1 LENAMPLKSS
11 LVAMLTACATMA
23 AVSAA
28 NTAAADPV
36 KIRIGGV
43 APSADL
49 VELMFAKQ
57 GVARHLGQSY
67 DYAPMHMAGTP
78 PVITAIAA
86 GDLDIGVFSYSSF
99 GLAIENAKLED
110 LRVIL
115 DEFQDGAPGYYT
127 GEFKVLKD
135 GPVHTIED
143 MKGRVAASPG
153 AGSALDIAIR
163 TMLRKHGLE
172 EKRDYTIVEAALPN
186 LKAMLLSKKVD
197 LAAAGTTAIS
207 DPELQAQT
215 RNLFTQVEAVGR
227 TEMIM
232 LAARKS
238 FLTANRAAVVDFL
251 EDALR
256 ARRFYFDPA
265 NHHEA
270 VAIVAQF
277 TKQPADQLD
286 PWLFTKRDYYRDPGG
301 LPDVDAL
308 QSSVD
313 LLRQLGFLKTE
324 IDAKKYV
331 DLSYVREAAE
341 VISP

>member
-1 LENAMPLKSS
+1 M
-11 LVAMLTACATMA
+11 
-23 AVSAA
+23 
-28 NTAAADPV
+28 D
-36 KIRIGGV
+36 
-43 APSADL
+43 
-49 VELMFAKQ
+49 
-57 GVARHLGQSY
+57 
-67 DYAPMHMAGTP
+67 
-78 PVITAIAA
+78 
-86 GDLDIGVFSYSSF
+86 
-99 GLAIENAKLED
+99 D
-110 LRVIL
+110 LRVVY
-115 DEFQDGAPGYYT
+115 DELQDGAPGYYT

-163 TMLRKHGLE
+163 AMLRKHGLE

-186 LKAMLLSKKVD
+186 LKPMLLSKKVD
-197 LAAAGTTAIS
+197 LAAAGTTAII

-215 RNLFTQVEAVGR
+215 RNLFTQVQAVGR

-232 LAARKS
+232 LAARS
-238 FLTANRAAVVDFL
+238 GFLQKNHAAVVDFL

-256 ARRFYFDPA
+256 ARHFYFDPA
-265 NHHEA
+265 NHKEA

-286 PWLFTKRDYYRDPGG
+286 GWIFTKHDYYRDPNGV
-301 LPDVDAL
+301 PDVAAL

-313 LLRQLGFLKTE
+313 VLHQLGFLKTQ

-331 DLSYVREAAE
+331 DLSYVRAAAARLK
-341 VISP
+341 

>member
-1 LENAMPLKSS
+1 
-11 LVAMLTACATMA
+11 MLRGIATLSA
-23 AVSAA
+23 IALYASAVSAA
-28 NTAAADPV
+28 SADPV
-36 KIRIGGV
+36 TLRVGGV

-57 GVARHLGQSY
+57 GIAKHLGKSY
-67 DYAPMHMAGTP
+67 DYAPTHMAGTP
-78 PVITAIAA
+78 PVITAIAS

-99 GLAIENAKLED
+99 ALAIENAKISD
-110 LRVIL
+110 LRVIY

-135 GPVHTIED
+135 GPIHSIED
-143 MKGRVAASPG
+143 MKGHVAASPG

-163 TMLRKHGLE
+163 AMLKKHDME
-172 EKRDYTIVEAALPN
+172 DKRDYTMVEAALPN

-197 LAAAGTTAIS
+197 LAAAGTTAIT

-215 RNLFTQVEAVGR
+215 RNLFTQEEAVGR

-232 LAARKS
+232 LAARDD
-238 FLTANRAAVVDFL
+238 FLRKNRAAVIDFL

-256 ARRFYFDPA
+256 ARRFYFDPTR
-265 NHHEA
+265 HTEA

-277 TKQPADQLD
+277 TKQPADQLNA
-286 PWLFTKRDYYRDPGG
+286 WIFTTHDYYRDPNGI
-301 LPDVDAL
+301 PDVVAL
-308 QSSVD
+308 QNSVD
-313 LLRQLGFLKTE
+313 LLKQLGFLKTE

-331 DLSYVREAAE
+331 DLGYVKEAA
-341 VISP
+341 SRLK

>member
-1 LENAMPLKSS
+1 MR
-11 LVAMLTACATMA
+11 ACLA
-23 AVSAA
+23 AVIGLITTAVWAA
-28 NTAAADPV
+28 APAQADPV

-49 VELMFAKQ
+49 VQLMFAKP
-57 GVARHLGQSY
+57 GIARHLGKSY
-67 DYAPMHMAGTP
+67 DYMPMHMAGTP
-78 PVITAIAA
+78 PIITAIAT

-99 GLAIENAKLED
+99 GLAIENAKLDD

-135 GPVHTIED
+135 GPIHKIED
-143 MKGRVAASPG
+143 MKGHVAASPG

-163 TMLRKHGLE
+163 AMLRKHGLE
-172 EKRDYTIVEAALPN
+172 EKRDYTIVETALPN
-186 LKAMLLSKKVD
+186 LKPMLLSKRVD

-215 RNLFTQVEAVGR
+215 RNLFTQVQAVGR

-232 LAARKS
+232 LAARNG
-238 FLTANRAAVVDFL
+238 FLQKNRAAVVDFL

-265 NHHEA
+265 NHKEA

-277 TKQPADQLD
+277 TKQPAEQLD
-286 PWLFTKRDYYRDPGG
+286 PWLFTKHDYYRDPNG
-301 LPDVDAL
+301 LPDVAAL
-308 QSSVD
+308 QSSAD
-313 LLRQLGFLKTE
+313 LLHKLGFLKTTL
-324 IDAKKYV
+324 DVKKYV
-331 DLSYVREAAE
+331 DLSYVRAAAARLK
-341 VISP
+341 